1 MATKAALTAALVMAL
16 LALASAT
23 TFTTTVTTTSF
34 EEEGNPRQQQ
44 CRQQLQG
51 REFRSC
57 QRYFSQRSSSPYEE
71 EEEEEEV
78 LEMSTGSRQTRHRQ
92 PQLNECC
99 EQLRE
104 MDRHQCGCEAIK
116 HAVQQAQ
123 QQGGRSRY
131 QTGQSESEQIY
142 QKARSLP
149 SMCGLREQQCQ
160 FRVVLV

>member
-1 MATKAALTAALVMAL
+1 MAMKAALAAALLVGL
-16 LALASAT
+16 VALASASS
-23 TFTTTVTTTSF
+23 FTTTVTTVSF
-34 EEEGNPRQQQ
+34 EEEANRPARQQ

-57 QRYFSQRSSSPYEE
+57 QRYFSQRSSPY
-71 EEEEEEV
+71 EEEEEV
-78 LEMSTGSRQTRHRQ
+78 LEMSTDREQRSRRHS
-92 PQLNECC
+92 PQLQECC

-104 MDRHQCGCEAIK
+104 MDRYQCGCEAIK

-123 QQGGRSRY
+123 QQQRGSRRY

-149 SMCGLREQQCQ
+149 RMCGLREQQCQ

>member
-1 MATKAALTAALVMAL
+1 MATKAALTAALLMAL
-16 LALASAT
+16 VALASAT
-23 TFTTTVTTTSF
+23 TFTTSF

-57 QRYFSQRSSSPYEE
+57 QLYFSQRSSNPYEE
-71 EEEEEEV
+71 EVEEEV
-78 LEMSTGSRQTRHRQ
+78 LEMSTGRQTRHRQ
-92 PQLNECC
+92 PHLNECC

-149 SMCGLREQQCQ
+149 RMCGLREQQCQ

>member
-1 MATKAALTAALVMAL
+1 MATKAALTAALLMAL
-16 LALASAT
+16 VALASAT
-23 TFTTTVTTTSF
+23 TFTTTVTTASF

-71 EEEEEEV
+71 EVEEEV
-78 LEMSTGSRQTRHRQ
+78 LEMSTGRQTRHRQ

-99 EQLRE
+99 EQLRA
-104 MDRHQCGCEAIK
+104 MDRQQCGCEAIK
-116 HAVQQAQ
+116 HAVQKAQQQ

-131 QTGQSESEQIY
+131 QTESEQIY

-149 SMCGLREQQCQ
+149 RMCGLREQQCQ
-160 FRVVLV
+160 FRFVLV

>member
-1 MATKAALTAALVMAL
+1 MATKAALTAALLMAL
-16 LALASAT
+16 VAVASAT
-23 TFTTTVTTTSF
+23 TFTTTSF

-57 QRYFSQRSSSPYEE
+57 QRYFSQRSSPY
-71 EEEEEEV
+71 EEEEEV
-78 LEMSTGSRQTRHRQ
+78 LEMSTGRQTQHRQ
-92 PQLNECC
+92 PYLNECC
-99 EQLRE
+99 EQLRD
-104 MDRHQCGCEAIK
+104 MDRYQCGCEAIK
-116 HAVQQAQ
+116 HAVQQAQQ

-149 SMCGLREQQCQ
+149 RMCGLREQQCQ